1 MGYNDEPSGP
11 DAGKALPGMTVGDVL
26 AFKERKPKVRPKKL
40 YLRDLEKHDREHDDS
55 SVRLLEMVVDSLLP
69 VQSYALQ
76 FWSDV
81 RLYGVDEAASYLRN
95 AYPDAKYEEFNK
107 TVAQIR
113 KAVESGESM
122 NEE

>member
-1 MGYNDEPSGP
+1 MANGD
-11 DAGKALPGMTVGDVL
+11 ALPGMTIGDVL
-26 AFKERKPKVRPKKL
+26 AHKENALEHRPKRPKRL
-40 YLRDLEKHDREHDDS
+40 RYLDLAKHDREHDDS
-55 SVRLLEMVVDSLLP
+55 TIRLLEMVVDGLLP

-81 RLYGVDEAASYLRN
+81 RIYGVDEAAAYMKN
-95 AYPDAKYEEFNK
+95 AYPLAAYKEFDY